1 MKKIMVLLSFMW
13 GSLLHAQMITV
24 TEAPATDIL
33 LGEQIT
39 DGLAN
44 LQVTMDNYEL
54 VKSSVEKVEKV
65 NAYIGQLKLISDMID
80 KQQEAIQAAQE
91 IQRKVKSIKNVATA
105 KSTIQSVSKSLEMIN
120 NSTKMINKIT
130 TNGFFNMTDKERID
144 MLEKENQII
153 SSQARRIKTKLY
165 ILKNL

>member
-1 MKKIMVLLSFMW
+1 
-13 GSLLHAQMITV
+13 
-24 TEAPATDIL
+24 
-33 LGEQIT
+33 
-39 DGLAN
+39 
-44 LQVTMDNYEL
+44 
-54 VKSSVEKVEKV
+54 
-65 NAYIGQLKLISDMID
+65 LISDMID